1 MSDNVESITKQID
14 KDAAALLRLLAR
26 QVDTDLGELHRKVDE
41 LSRLR
46 VAYLRA
52 ADRLDPIAP
61 DDLPNP
67 LDPPAIY
74 DARKWG
80 SFGGGWVTGPIG
92 GRRYLDDE
100 HDHWSQSGAIL
111 RQRRDPEGS

>member
-46 VAYLRA
+46 VAYMRA
-52 ADRLDPIAP
+52 ADRLDPLPP
-61 DDLPNP
+61 DDLTNP
-67 LDPPAIY
+67 LASRPVAVKVPAESY
-74 DARKWG
+74 DAHKWG
-80 SFGGGWVTGPIG
+80 TFGGGWYNPLTG
-92 GRRYLDDE
+92 E
-100 HDHWSQSGAIL
+100 HRPRHM
-111 RQRRDPEGS
+111 REGS